1 MKDQDYIKIMD
12 RISKNKIEEAFTW
25 DASAQKNRRSI
36 RRLSLGIG
44 AIAAAIAVVIGGIGY
59 NYRDRLHAN
68 PGDESSDAQRNLLGG
83 HGEIKGFVGT
93 DGNTLFRDDNN
104 YYLPIG
110 YSSDESEST
119 AYGSSPNSVDYLQW
133 SVNGSTG
140 TERHT
145 YDGRL
150 LTDGEQLYTCHDH
163 ELFTVDSYGNETFFS
178 AVPWQPCTIRKLCE
192 GWYFLCAFVEDSWI
206 DGEPKPYIILNLN
219 GDTINQFVDYGNVCS
234 DGKNLYYS
242 DFSNQI
248 YAAPLNAIQNASIVA
263 DLTMREDYKQ
273 APQWSG
279 QERPEQE
286 LQEWLIKDDCIYSL
300 HSSPTASDPV
310 SLMCTQL
317 HGDSDSCEPMMLRE
331 TTYPYSDA
339 FQKTHLLNDRMY
351 QFSVKYKLGNTVLIS
366 SDLAVTDETDYFVE
380 ESESLWETD
389 PTGEM
394 SDFILFDTGEHII
407 FTLPKEGKNG
417 EQIVQVNKETGEY
430 QYFGENYAPEQP
442 QTAEQTDEVQASA
455 EDSMET
461 NFLGGKGK
469 LRLFRHTAGY
479 YLNAEDDTYF
489 YDLSKSMRARKTG
502 GDTEFETFTLPGLTE
517 TDAEQHFFITDGM
530 NLVSLDDV
538 LYEINPDGSLSEV
551 LTKPEDQYGHPI
563 ENVQYTSVV
572 GFAREASG
580 RPTKLCLYITGYVIG
595 EQKDFPSAWGRA
607 ILNLKTGKLSYMEA
621 FGSLMETVIVSE
633 NAVYSGIIANA
644 KPEYETA
651 QLRRYTDG
659 DTYDLV
665 DTSGWDYCGNLISVS
680 ENDGTVTFMNPNG
693 QYCKGNM
700 KDGSCTVIADVPTDI
715 LCSILPTVVPGTQ
728 KIICTTGSNKRVILC
743 NPDGSDQIILKQAGA
758 STQQLITRGVYI
770 ENGVIH
776 LTVAEMLTPASE
788 SQMPGEIDHVI
799 TIDGDNVSS
808 YAITAP

>member
-44 AIAAAIAVVIGGIGY
+44 TIAAAIAVVIGGISY

-68 PGDESSDAQRNLLGG
+68 PGDESSDAQYNFFCGQ
-83 HGEIKGFVGT
+83 GEIKGFVGT
-93 DGNTLFRDDNN
+93 DGNMLFRDDNN
-104 YYLPIG
+104 YYLPIE
-110 YSSDESEST
+110 YSSDGSE
-119 AYGSSPNSVDYLQW
+119 VDYLQW

-145 YDGRL
+145 HGGGRL
-150 LTDGEQLYTCHDH
+150 LTDGEQLYFCLEHKLIT
-163 ELFTVDSYGNETFFS
+163 EDSYGNGTLFS
-178 AVPWQPCTIRKLCE
+178 AVPWQPCTIRKLCD
-192 GWYFLCAFVEDSWI
+192 GQYFLSAFVEDSWL
-206 DGEPKPYIILNLN
+206 DGEPKPYVILNLN
-219 GDTINQFVDYGNVCS
+219 GSPLYQFVDYGNVCS

-248 YAAPLNAIQNASIVA
+248 YAAPLNDIQNASIVA

-273 APQWSG
+273 TPQWSG

-286 LQEWLIKDDCIYSL
+286 LQEWLIKDDCIYSI
-300 HSSPTASDPV
+300 HSSPAASDPV

-366 SDLAVTDETDYFVE
+366 SDLDCTEETDYFVV

-442 QTAEQTDEVQASA
+442 QTAEQTDAVQASA
-455 EDSMET
+455 EDSTET

-489 YDLSKSMRARKTG
+489 YDLSNSMRARKTG
-502 GDTEFETFTLPGLTE
+502 GDTEYEAFTLPGLTE

-551 LTKPEDQYGHPI
+551 LSMAEVTEDQYGNPT
-563 ENVQYTSVV
+563 ENIRFSAVA
-572 GFAREASG
+572 GFSQDASG
-580 RPTKLCLYITGYVIG
+580 RPTKLSLYLTGHTIGDPYVPQGPI
-595 EQKDFPSAWGRA
+595 GRA
-607 ILNLKTGKLSYMEA
+607 ILNLKTGELSYMES
-621 FGSLMETVIVSE
+621 FSILHETVIVSE
-633 NAVYSGIIANA
+633 NAVYSGIMAGA
-644 KPEYETA
+644 KPQLQTA
-651 QLRRYTDG
+651 QLRKYSDG
-659 DTYDLV
+659 DTYDLI
-665 DTSGWDYCGNLISVS
+665 DTSGWDFGGNLISVS
-680 ENDGTVTFMNPNG
+680 EDDGTVTFMNRNS
-693 QYCKGNM
+693 QYCKGNL

-715 LCSILPTVVPGTQ
+715 LCNILPTVVLGTQ

-758 STQQLITRGVYI
+758 SAQQLITRGVYI

-776 LTVAEMLTPASE
+776 LTVAEMFPPASG

>member
-68 PGDESSDAQRNLLGG
+68 PGDGSSDAQYNFFCG

-93 DGNTLFRDDNN
+93 DGNMLFRDDNN
-104 YYLPIG
+104 YYLPIE
-110 YSSDESEST
+110 YSSDGSE
-119 AYGSSPNSVDYLQW
+119 VDYLQW

-145 YDGRL
+145 HGGGRL
-150 LTDGEQLYTCHDH
+150 LTDGEQLYFCLEHKLVT
-163 ELFTVDSYGNETFFS
+163 EDSYGNGTLFS
-178 AVPWQPCTIRKLCE
+178 AVPWQPCTIRKLCD
-192 GWYFLCAFVEDSWI
+192 GQYFLSAFVEDSWL
-206 DGEPKPYIILNLN
+206 DGEPKPYVILNLN
-219 GDTINQFVDYGNVCS
+219 GSPLYQFIDYGNVCS
-234 DGKNLYYS
+234 DGKNVYYS

-248 YAAPLNAIQNASIVA
+248 YAAPLNDIRNASTVA

-273 APQWSG
+273 APQW
-279 QERPEQE
+279 PEQE

-300 HSSPTASDPV
+300 HSSPAASGPV
-310 SLMCTQL
+310 SLMCTPL
-317 HGDSDSCEPMMLRE
+317 HGESDSRE
-331 TTYPYSDA
+331 SSILTESYPTASDQ
-339 FQKTHLLNDRMY
+339 FLKNHLLNDRMY
-351 QFSVKYKLGNTVLIS
+351 QFSVKYQNGFTGLSV
-366 SDLAVTDETDYFVE
+366 SDLAVTEETDYFVV

-489 YDLSKSMRARKTG
+489 YDLSNSMRARKTG
-502 GDTEFETFTLPGLTE
+502 GDTEYETFTLPGLTE

-551 LTKPEDQYGHPI
+551 LSMAEVTEDQYGNPT
-563 ENVQYTSVV
+563 ENIRFSTVA
-572 GFAREASG
+572 GFSQDASG
-580 RPTKLCLYITGYVIG
+580 RPTKLSLYLTGHTIG
-595 EQKDFPSAWGRA
+595 DPYIPQGPIGRA
-607 ILNLKTGKLSYMEA
+607 ILDLKTGELSYMES
-621 FGSLMETVIVSE
+621 FSTLHETVIVSE
-633 NAVYSGIIANA
+633 NAVYSGIMAGA
-644 KPEYETA
+644 KPQLQTA
-651 QLRRYTDG
+651 QLRKYSDG
-659 DTYDLV
+659 DTYDLI
-665 DTSGWDYCGNLISVS
+665 DTSGWDFCGNLISVS
-680 ENDGTVTFMNPNG
+680 EDDGTVTFMNRNS
-693 QYCKGNM
+693 QYCKGNL

-715 LCSILPTVVPGTQ
+715 LCSILPTVVPGMQ

>member
-36 RRLSLGIG
+36 QRLSLGIG
-44 AIAAAIAVVIGGIGY
+44 TIAAAIAVVIGGISY

-68 PGDESSDAQRNLLGG
+68 PGDESSDAQYNFFCGQ
-83 HGEIKGFVGT
+83 GEIKGFVGT
-93 DGNTLFRDDNN
+93 DGNMLFRDDNN
-104 YYLPIG
+104 YYLPIE
-110 YSSDESEST
+110 YSSDGSE
-119 AYGSSPNSVDYLQW
+119 VDYLQW

-145 YDGRL
+145 YGGGRL
-150 LTDGEQLYTCHDH
+150 LTDGEQLYFCFEHQLVT
-163 ELFTVDSYGNETFFS
+163 EDSYGNGTLFS
-178 AVPWQPCTIRKLCE
+178 AVPWQPCTIRKLCD
-192 GWYFLCAFVEDSWI
+192 GQYFLSAFVEDSWL
-206 DGEPKPYIILNLN
+206 DGEPKPYVILNLN
-219 GDTINQFVDYGNVCS
+219 GSPLYQFIDYGNVCS

-248 YAAPLNAIQNASIVA
+248 YAAPLNDIQNASIVA

-286 LQEWLIKDDCIYSL
+286 LQEWLVKDDCIYSL
-300 HSSPTASDPV
+300 HSSPAASGPV
-310 SLMCTQL
+310 SLMCTPL

-366 SDLAVTDETDYFVE
+366 SDLAVNEETDYFVV

-455 EDSMET
+455 EDNMET

-489 YDLSKSMRARKTG
+489 YDLSNSMRARKTG
-502 GDTEFETFTLPGLTE
+502 GDTEYETFTLPGLTE

-538 LYEINPDGSLSEV
+538 LYEIKPDGSLSEV
-551 LTKPEDQYGHPI
+551 LSMAEVTEDQYGNPT
-563 ENVQYTSVV
+563 ENIRFSAVA
-572 GFAREASG
+572 GFSQDASG
-580 RPTKLCLYITGYVIG
+580 RPTKLSLYLTGHTIG
-595 EQKDFPSAWGRA
+595 DPYIPQGPIGRA
-607 ILNLKTGKLSYMEA
+607 ILNLKTGELSYMES
-621 FGSLMETVIVSE
+621 FSTLHETVIVSE
-633 NAVYSGIIANA
+633 NAVYSGIMAGA
-644 KPEYETA
+644 KPQLQTA
-651 QLRRYTDG
+651 QLRKYSDG
-659 DTYDLV
+659 DTYDLI
-665 DTSGWDYCGNLISVS
+665 DTSGWDFCGNLISVS
-680 ENDGTVTFMNPNG
+680 EDDGTVTFMNRNS
-693 QYCKGNM
+693 QYCKGNL

-715 LCSILPTVVPGTQ
+715 LCNILPTVVQGMQ

-758 STQQLITRGVYI
+758 STQQLITMGVYI

-776 LTVAEMLTPASE
+776 LIVAEMLTPASE

-799 TIDGDNVSS
+799 TIEGDNVSS